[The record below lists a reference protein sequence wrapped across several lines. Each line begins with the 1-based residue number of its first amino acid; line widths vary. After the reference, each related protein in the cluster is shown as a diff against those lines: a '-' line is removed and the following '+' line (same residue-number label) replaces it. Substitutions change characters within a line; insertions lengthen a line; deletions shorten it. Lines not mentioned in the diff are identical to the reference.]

1 LPEDDAP
8 KSAYEIIL
16 ERLKKKDRDDGVEEH
31 PLSGEQKDRIAGVR
45 QVYEARLAEREI
57 LHQASRRKAQDL
69 ETLDKLEGYDQLPGE
84 KGVKKALEGVPNQP
98 IEGVIVWSEAKP
110 ASGAA
115 PLTVSF
121 SADQVPGAAGYE
133 WSFGD
138 GEAAKGT
145 TASHTYTK
153 PGVYKVALKVT
164 GASGVLGEDELR
176 VKVTK

>member
-1 LPEDDAP
+1 MQRPA
-8 KSAYEIIL
+8 K
-16 ERLKKKDRDDGVEEH
+16 
-31 PLSGEQKDRIAGVR
+31 IAMGCAVL
-45 QVYEARLAEREI
+45 VVALAAGRGM
-57 LHQASRRKAQDL
+57 AQDTPKDL
-69 ETLDKLEGYDQLPGE
+69 KTLDKLEGYDQLPGE